1 MNNGK
6 FGDVLK
12 VFNLQNNLELLYKLE
27 VLGYNS
33 ILDKET
39 SNCAEMNDTNVAQ
52 IIT

>member
-27 VLGYNS
+27 VLGYLIS

-39 SNCAEMNDTNVAQ
+39 SNCS
-52 IIT
+52 

>member
-27 VLGYNS
+27 VLGYLIS

-39 SNCAEMNDTNVAQ
+39 KELR
-52 IIT
+52 